1 MREMQTDFFIDKLQ
15 EYMAFKEQPE
25 KILEHVDE
33 VMTELCHEVNVGYN
47 LTKPLFQDDYNVL
60 KNLLITICNAHI
72 AICKSEPYYMRIEGK
87 DKSEYQW

>member
-1 MREMQTDFFIDKLQ
+1 MIFQKCV
-15 EYMAFKEQPE
+15 KW
-25 KILEHVDE
+25 KIFGLKMKAGKAANHERVLKCVGCLEIQ
-33 VMTELCHEVNVGYN
+33 LRYIGYN

-72 AICKSEPYYMRIEGK
+72 AICKSEPYYRRIEGK